1 MALSELRLQ
10 DRLLRLVA
18 VSDPLDSWLP
28 ALLDRHRRALSTSE
42 FLKAVRALSARYV
55 ERRSELGQ
63 RSPTDSAGKRAAFS
77 GFFAPLHF
85 LTVREAVRALGAETI
100 GVDQIVD
107 FGCGTGVGAAAWALE
122 CPVPAAISGVD
133 RETWALDEARWNWQ
147 QLGLVGRARRHDLVA
162 ATTELLASPRRRRR
176 SEALLF
182 AWSLNEI
189 GKDHRGQLLGRLLE
203 AAAAGTPILI
213 IEPLSR
219 RATPWWPEWASKW
232 HEAGGRA
239 DEWKFA
245 ADLPP
250 ALDEISRAAGFQRE
264 ALGARTLWI
273 ARRDGAA

>member
-1 MALSELRLQ
+1 M
-10 DRLLRLVA
+10 
-18 VSDPLDSWLP
+18 SDPFDPSDPVARWIL

-85 LTVREAVRALGAETI
+85 LTVQAAVRALGAAEV
-100 GVDQIVD
+100 GVHQIVD
-107 FGCGTGVGAAAWALE
+107 LGCGTGVGAAAWALA
-122 CPVPAAISGVD
+122 CPAPASISGVD
-133 RETWALDEARWNWQ
+133 REAWALDEARWNWQ
-147 QLGLVGRARRHDLVA
+147 QLGLVGRSRRGDLVTA
-162 ATTELLASPRRRRR
+162 ASELLEAPRRR
-176 SEALLF
+176 SSQALLL
-182 AWSLNEI
+182 AWSVNEI
-189 GKDHRGQLLGRLLE
+189 GKDDRQRLLGVLLD
-203 AAAAGTPILI
+203 AARTGTPILV

-232 HEAGGRA
+232 HEAGGRS

-245 ADLPP
+245 VDLPP

-273 ARRDGAA
+273 HGRAGDA